1 MNTTNASCNTS
12 SSFQQI
18 TEWEILFLM
27 EYHLLLIYMI
37 ATQVG
42 IYTAYTQ

>member
-1 MNTTNASCNTS
+1 MLRVILLLFNKLLNEK
-12 SSFQQI
+12 F
-18 TEWEILFLM
+18 LFLM

-37 ATQVG
+37 AIQVG